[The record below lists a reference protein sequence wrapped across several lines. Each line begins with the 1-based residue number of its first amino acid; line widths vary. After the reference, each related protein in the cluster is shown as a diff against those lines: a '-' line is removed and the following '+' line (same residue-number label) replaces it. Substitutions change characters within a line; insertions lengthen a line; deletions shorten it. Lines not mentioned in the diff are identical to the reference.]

1 MAREGPACT
10 PSPVGKAWGGAG
22 GQRAAERSRRLCD
35 LDEFLTPHLVLGFH
49 LCAMGV
55 TMPTTSA
62 YPFAGIGVGGV
73 PAASGAPCAMTAADA
88 TPVFFTLYQRRSSYF
103 ILVSFGA
110 KLHDCPGPAVRCSE
124 LGGASPSRG

>member
-35 LDEFLTPHLVLGFH
+35 LDEFLTPHLVLSFR

-62 YPFAGIGVGGV
+62 YPFAGIGGG
-73 PAASGAPCAMTAADA
+73 
-88 TPVFFTLYQRRSSYF
+88 
-103 ILVSFGA
+103 
-110 KLHDCPGPAVRCSE
+110 
-124 LGGASPSRG
+124 GGADSVWRTVRDDSGRRDPRFLHFVLTSFVLLYIGIVRGKAARLPWSRCALL